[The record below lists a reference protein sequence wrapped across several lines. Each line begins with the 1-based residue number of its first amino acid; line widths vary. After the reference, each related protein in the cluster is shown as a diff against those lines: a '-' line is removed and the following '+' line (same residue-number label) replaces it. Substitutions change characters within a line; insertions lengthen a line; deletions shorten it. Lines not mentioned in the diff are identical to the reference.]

1 MSDKARIAKYGTSLY
16 GVQPN
21 IFDAMLSEFLV
32 VAGSNASS
40 GLGLVEQLYT
50 ARGS

>member
-1 MSDKARIAKYGTSLY
+1 MSDRARIAKYATGLY

-21 IFDAMLSEFLV
+21 VFDSMLSEFLV
-32 VAGSNASS
+32 VGGSNSSS